1 MKKLILT
8 LTMLIAITLSTSAM
22 SYEQARNQALFL
34 ADKMAYELNLTED
47 QYEAVYEINL
57 DYLMGVNSYD
67 ELYGAYWRQRNLD
80 MSYVLLDWQ
89 YRAYC
94 AANYFYR
101 PLYWSDGFWH
111 FGIYARYPRRNY
123 FYYGRP
129 SFINVYVGGHSWRS
143 NGGRSWYNGRSWGR
157 PAPGTMNHGNVHF
170 GMRDGFQRGDY
181 NRGFDFA
188 RSNRQQGVNRAGS
201 NFGGARGNAP
211 QQSSNANF
219 GGRQN
224 DGFTRGNSTGTP
236 QRPANSNLR
245 TNTNSQRPSGVNF
258 GGARGNTSSQP
269 AARDNFGARQSSTRT
284 TVGNFGNNSSSSTR
298 STTRANQSPA
308 NSFMPSS
315 RSTSQPSR
323 SSFGS
328 GSRSTSQPSRSS
340 FGGGSGSSQ
349 PSRSSFGGGSSNGGS
364 HFGGRR

>member
-8 LTMLIAITLSTSAM
+8 LTMLLTMLSATDAM

-47 QYEAVYEINL
+47 QYEAAYEINL

-67 ELYGAYWRQRNLD
+67 DLYGAYWRQRNLD

-129 SFINVYVGGHSWRS
+129 SFINIYVGGHSWRN
-143 NGGRSWYNGRSWGR
+143 NGGRSWYHGRDWGR
-157 PAPGTMNHGNVHF
+157 PMPGGPRGDNAHF
-170 GMRDGFQRGDY
+170 GMRDGFKRGDY

-188 RSNRQQGVNRAGS
+188 RSNRGQMTSRSNSNFGGMRNNQPVNVNDNGNPRRNDTPRPSNGNARPSNGNFGGMRGNS
-201 NFGGARGNAP
+201 SRDNFGARESSTRTTVRNSSGNFGGARG
-211 QQSSNANF
+211 
-219 GGRQN
+219 
-224 DGFTRGNSTGTP
+224 T
-236 QRPANSNLR
+236 
-245 TNTNSQRPSGVNF
+245 
-258 GGARGNTSSQP
+258 
-269 AARDNFGARQSSTRT
+269 
-284 TVGNFGNNSSSSTR
+284 TR
-298 STTRANQSPA
+298 SQAPA
-308 NSFMPSS
+308 NSFMPST
-315 RSTSQPSR
+315 RSNQPS
-323 SSFGS
+323 
-328 GSRSTSQPSRSS
+328 SRSS
-340 FGGGSGSSQ
+340 FGGGSRGNTSGGNQ
-349 PSRSSFGGGSSNGGS
+349 NGGGA